1 MILKLFLIM
10 VLLFCLS
17 LIQPTSA
24 NNEITINL
32 SVNVIEPM
40 DESKITGEVIYESD
54 SEINKHKITYIIIAT
69 FLLLLIILIWKKV
82 F

>member
-1 MILKLFLIM
+1 M